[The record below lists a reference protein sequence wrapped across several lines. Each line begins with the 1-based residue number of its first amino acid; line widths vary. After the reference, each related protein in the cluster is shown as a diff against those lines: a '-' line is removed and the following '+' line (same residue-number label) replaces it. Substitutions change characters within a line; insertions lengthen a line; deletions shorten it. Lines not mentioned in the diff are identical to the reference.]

1 MLDPLYKLV
10 ARGIVVIHNGL
21 APVFGPDS
29 FLSYAL
35 AIVLLVMFVRLLIV
49 PLFVRSVKAQR
60 TMQMLQP
67 HIKEIRE
74 KYKNDRQQMNAKIME
89 LQKEHGNPLLGCLPL
104 LLQIPLFISLFR
116 VFQDI
121 APSGSAATGY
131 SFKATS
137 GLSVEEVTSI
147 AQAKLGGVSLAAAF
161 TNPSGELDFL
171 GVSGAA
177 VKITCVVLII
187 TMSLTTFI
195 TQKQIM
201 ARNGP
206 TDPQQQMIQ
215 RVLLYASPLF
225 LAVFGFNFPIAV
237 LLYWLTTNA
246 WSMGQQH
253 FIIKRMPPLNIGGKP
268 GAPAPAAAGSSGGGL
283 TSLLKGKQPPP
294 EPETRPTRLAQVR
307 QNPLGKPGKQPMTD
321 STAGDDVDSGSNGT
335 GSGSSTGSNGTGGT
349 VAGSSG
355 GAGGAGAVGGGPGGR
370 NVKPAKAG
378 SRSNSRPGA
387 KKRTGGKGGSRRG
400 GRR

>member
-1 MLDPLYKLV
+1 M
-10 ARGIVVIHNGL
+10 
-21 APVFGPDS
+21 
-29 FLSYAL
+29 SYAL
-35 AIVLLVMFVRLLIV
+35 AIVLIVMLVRLCIV

-74 KYKNDRQQMNAKIME
+74 KYKNDRQQMNQKIME

-104 LLQIPLFISLFR
+104 LLQIPLFISLFH
-116 VFQDI
+116 VFRAI
-121 APSGSAATGY
+121 APSSDGHGGY
-131 SFKATS
+131 YFKAAS
-137 GLSVEEVTSI
+137 GLTVEEVQSI
-147 AQAKLGGVSLAAAF
+147 ATAKLGGVSLAAAF
-161 TNPSGELDFL
+161 TNPAKEIAFL
-171 GVSGAA
+171 GANGAA

-206 TDPQQQMIQ
+206 SDPQQQMIQ

-237 LLYWLTTNA
+237 LIYWLTTNA

-253 FIIKRMPPLNIGGKP
+253 FIIKRMPPLTIGKAGS
-268 GAPAPAAAGSSGGGL
+268 PAPAAAGSSGTGGGL
-283 TSLLKGKQPPP
+283 TSLLKGQRPPP
-294 EPETRPTRLAQVR
+294 APEPPPRLTQVR
-307 QNPLGKPGKQPMTD
+307 QTSSDKPGKQSPGTD
-321 STAGDDVDSGSNGT
+321 SSAAGN
-335 GSGSSTGSNGTGGT
+335 GT
-349 VAGSSG
+349 VAPGG
-355 GAGGAGAVGGGPGGR
+355 AGAGGAASNGGGFGNGAAGGGGSSGGR

-378 SRSNSRPGA
+378 SRPNSRPGA
-387 KKRTGGKGGSRRG
+387 KKRSGKGGSRRG

>member
-1 MLDPLYKLV
+1 MPLEPLYRLV
-10 ARGIVVIHNGL
+10 ARGIVVFHDGL
-21 APVFGPDS
+21 APIFGENS

-35 AIVLLVMFVRLLIV
+35 AIVLIVMLVRLLIV

-74 KYKNDRQQMNAKIME
+74 KYKNDRQQMNQKIME

-104 LLQIPLFISLFR
+104 LLQIPLFISLFH
-116 VFQDI
+116 VFRAIQPTSD
-121 APSGSAATGY
+121 GHGGY
-131 SFKATS
+131 YFKAAS
-137 GLSVEEVTSI
+137 GLTVEEVQSI
-147 AQAKLGGVSLAAAF
+147 ATAKLGGVSLAAAF
-161 TNPSGELDFL
+161 TNSSSELDFL
-171 GVSGAA
+171 HASGIA
-177 VKITCVVLII
+177 VRITCVLMII

-206 TDPQQQMIQ
+206 ADPQQQMIQ

-237 LLYWLTTNA
+237 LLYWLTTNL

-253 FIIKRMPPLNIGGKP
+253 FIIKRMPPLQIGKA
-268 GAPAPAAAGSSGGGL
+268 GAAPAAAPASGGL
-283 TSLLKGKQPPP
+283 TSLLKGNKNDEPVEPAPPP
-294 EPETRPTRLAQVR
+294 RLTQVRPTA
-307 QNPLGKPGKQPMTD
+307 PA
-321 STAGDDVDSGSNGT
+321 STNGTSGS
-335 GSGSSTGSNGTGGT
+335 
-349 VAGSSG
+349 
-355 GAGGAGAVGGGPGGR
+355 R
-370 NVKPAKAG
+370 NVKPAKAPPA
-378 SRSNSRPGA
+378 RPNARPAA
-387 KKRTGGKGGSRRG
+387 KKRGGKGGSRRG

>member
-1 MLDPLYKLV
+1 LNPLYELV
-10 ARGIVVIHNGL
+10 ARGIVVFHDGL
-21 APVFGPDS
+21 APVFGKNS

-35 AIVLLVMFVRLLIV
+35 AIVLIVMLVRLLIV

-74 KYKNDRQQMNAKIME
+74 KYKNDRQMMNQKIME

-104 LLQIPLFISLFR
+104 LLQIPLFFALFH
-116 VFQDI
+116 VFNRIQ
-121 APSGSAATGY
+121 PRLENGVY
-131 SFKATS
+131 VFKATS
-137 GLSVEEVTSI
+137 GLSVDEVTNI

-161 TNPSGELDFL
+161 TNPAGELDFL
-171 GVSGAA
+171 GASGIA
-177 VKITCVVLII
+177 VRITCVVLII

-206 TDPQQQMIQ
+206 ADPQQQMIQ
-215 RVLLYASPLF
+215 KVLLYASPLF

-237 LLYWLTTNA
+237 LIYWMTTNL

-253 FIIKRMPPLNIGGKP
+253 FIIKRMPPLNIGGK
-268 GAPAPAAAGSSGGGL
+268 GAPAPAAASSGGGL
-283 TSLLKGKQPPP
+283 TSLLKGKQQPPP
-294 EPETRPTRLAQVR
+294 EPEAPTRLTQVR
-307 QNPLGKPGKQPMTD
+307 QNPSGKSGKQPPGANGISD
-321 STAGDDVDSGSNGT
+321 GVSENGAGT
-335 GSGSSTGSNGTGGT
+335 TGG
-349 VAGSSG
+349 SG
-355 GAGGAGAVGGGPGGR
+355 GAASASGGTASGGGSAAGGGSGGR
-370 NVKPAKAG
+370 NVKPAKSA
-378 SRSNSRPGA
+378 SRPNSRPGA
-387 KKRTGGKGGSRRG
+387 KKRTGKGGSRRG

>member
-1 MLDPLYKLV
+1 MLAPLYRIV
-10 ARGIVVIHNGL
+10 ARGIVVFHDGL
-21 APVFGPDS
+21 APIFGKNS
-29 FLSYAL
+29 FMSYAL
-35 AIVLLVMFVRLLIV
+35 AIVGLVMLVRLCIV

-74 KYKNDRQQMNAKIME
+74 KYKNDRQQMNQKIME

-104 LLQIPLFISLFR
+104 LLQIPLFISLFH
-116 VFQDI
+116 VFRAI
-121 APSGSAATGY
+121 APVKDAVGPAMCNFASGGY
-131 SFKATS
+131 NFKATN
-137 GLSVEEVTSI
+137 GLTCDEVHSI
-147 AQAKLGGVSLAAAF
+147 ATAKLGGVSLAAAF
-161 TNPSGELDFL
+161 TNPARELAFL
-171 GVSGAA
+171 GANGVA

-187 TMSLTTFI
+187 VMSLTTFI

-253 FIIKRMPPLNIGGKP
+253 FIIKRMPPLQIGKNGP
-268 GAPAPAAAGSSGGGL
+268 PTPAAASSGGGL
-283 TSLLKGKQPPP
+283 TSLLKGKPAEPAAPPA
-294 EPETRPTRLAQVR
+294 PTRLTQVR
-307 QNPLGKPGKQPMTD
+307 STASSRDGQPQNGQPQNGQSSPAIEGSAAASDGASSEGAAGSGKPG
-321 STAGDDVDSGSNGT
+321 G
-335 GSGSSTGSNGTGGT
+335 
-349 VAGSSG
+349 AGSSG
-355 GAGGAGAVGGGPGGR
+355 GGSRNAKPTKASSRPANRPGG
-370 NVKPAKAG
+370 N
-378 SRSNSRPGA
+378 
-387 KKRTGGKGGSRRG
+387 KKRGGKGSRRG

>member
-1 MLDPLYKLV
+1 VLDPLYRLV
-10 ARGIVVIHNGL
+10 ARGIVVFHNVL
-21 APVFGPDS
+21 APVFGTNS

-35 AIVLLVMFVRLLIV
+35 AIVLIVMLVRLLIV

-74 KYKNDRQQMNAKIME
+74 KYKNDRQQMNQKIME

-104 LLQIPLFISLFR
+104 VLQIPLFISLFH
-116 VFQDI
+116 VFRAI
-121 APSGSAATGY
+121 APTSGGPGGY
-131 SFKATS
+131 HFKAAS
-137 GLSVEEVTSI
+137 GLSLEEVQSI
-147 AQAKLGGVSLAAAF
+147 ATAKLGGVSLAAAF
-161 TNPSGELDFL
+161 TNPAKELAFL
-171 GVSGAA
+171 SANGAA

-187 TMSLTTFI
+187 VMSLTTFI

-206 TDPQQQMIQ
+206 ADPQQQMIQ

-237 LLYWLTTNA
+237 LIYWLTTNA

-253 FIIKRMPPLNIGGKP
+253 FIIKRMPPLVINKSGT
-268 GAPAPAAAGSSGGGL
+268 PAPAAASSGGL
-283 TSLLKGKQPPP
+283 TSLLKGKSAEP
-294 EPETRPTRLAQVR
+294 EPDSTPTRYTQVR
-307 QNPLGKPGKQPMTD
+307 QTPASGNGAQ
-321 STAGDDVDSGSNGT
+321 TAGNGAA
-335 GSGSSTGSNGTGGT
+335 S
-349 VAGSSG
+349 
-355 GAGGAGAVGGGPGGR
+355 R
-370 NVKPAKAG
+370 NVKPAKSA
-378 SRSNSRPGA
+378 SRPNARPGP
-387 KKRTGGKGGSRRG
+387 KKRSGKGGPRRG

>member
-1 MLDPLYKLV
+1 VLDPLYRLV
-10 ARGIVVIHNGL
+10 ARGIVVFSDGL
-21 APVFGPDS
+21 APIFGQNS

-35 AIVLLVMFVRLLIV
+35 AIVLIVMLVRLCIV

-74 KYKNDRQQMNAKIME
+74 KYKNDRQQMNQKIME

-104 LLQIPLFISLFR
+104 VLQIPLFISLFH
-116 VFQDI
+116 VFRAI
-121 APSGSAATGY
+121 APTSNGHGGY
-131 SFKATS
+131 YFKAAA
-137 GLSVEEVTSI
+137 GLSVEEVQSI
-147 AQAKLGGVSLAAAF
+147 ATAKLGGVSLAAAF
-161 TNPSGELDFL
+161 TNPAKELAFL
-171 GVSGAA
+171 AANGAA
-177 VKITCVVLII
+177 VKITCVVMII
-187 TMSLTTFI
+187 IMSLTTFI

-237 LLYWLTTNA
+237 LLYWLTTNL

-253 FIIKRMPPLNIGGKP
+253 FIIKRMPPLVINKNG
-268 GAPAPAAAGSSGGGL
+268 APAAAAAPAGGGGL
-283 TSLLKGKQPPP
+283 TSLLKGKPTPPP
-294 EPETRPTRLAQVR
+294 EPTAPPRLTQRRQAPSPDPEESTSDEDATPPTA
-307 QNPLGKPGKQPMTD
+307 
-321 STAGDDVDSGSNGT
+321 GSNG
-335 GSGSSTGSNGTGGT
+335 SSAPGG
-349 VAGSSG
+349 
-355 GAGGAGAVGGGPGGR
+355 GGR
-370 NVKPAKAG
+370 NVKPAKG
-378 SRSNSRPGA
+378 TSRPNNRPGSA
-387 KKRTGGKGGSRRG
+387 KKRTGKGGTRRG

>member
-1 MLDPLYKLV
+1 VLDPLYRLV
-10 ARGIVVIHNGL
+10 ARGIVVFHDGL
-21 APVFGPDS
+21 APVFGQNS

-35 AIVLLVMFVRLLIV
+35 AIVLIVMLVRLLIV

-74 KYKNDRQQMNAKIME
+74 KYKNDRQQMNQKIME

-104 LLQIPLFISLFR
+104 LLQIPLFISLFH
-116 VFQDI
+116 VFRAI
-121 APSGSAATGY
+121 APTSDGHGGY
-131 SFKATS
+131 FFKAAS
-137 GLSVEEVTSI
+137 GLSVEEVQSI
-147 AQAKLGGVSLAAAF
+147 ATAKLGGVSLAAAF
-161 TNPSGELDFL
+161 TNPAKELAFL
-171 GVSGAA
+171 GASGVA
-177 VKITCVVLII
+177 VRITCVVLII

-206 TDPQQQMIQ
+206 ADPQQQNIQ
-215 RVLLYASPLF
+215 RILLYASPIF

-253 FIIKRMPPLNIGGKP
+253 FIIKRMPPLQIGKAN
-268 GAPAPAAAGSSGGGL
+268 APVAAAAAPSGGL
-283 TSLLKGKQPPP
+283 TSLLKGHKNEPPA
-294 EPETRPTRLAQVR
+294 EPAAPTRLTQIR
-307 QNPLGKPGKQPMTD
+307 QTPPASSSPSQASPSQPSGSGSPSSSSSGSGSPPGP
-321 STAGDDVDSGSNGT
+321 SSNGSNGAR
-335 GSGSSTGSNGTGGT
+335 S
-349 VAGSSG
+349 
-355 GAGGAGAVGGGPGGR
+355 
-370 NVKPAKAG
+370 VKPAKAPPG
-378 SRSNSRPGA
+378 RPAARTGA
-387 KKRTGGKGGSRRG
+387 KKRGGKGGSRRG